1 MWKRHARQVAH
12 PPELAKRC
20 FLSHQS
26 SERSGKRPRAST
38 DAWSNSHY
46 NHTSYEYDMYT
57 RIILAYMRVSVFY
70 LTSPLCVY
78 FHFLYTAC
86 THQPSHE
93 GVAESGG
100 SGRSSA
106 RHGSSSHWDPY
117 LAAMGGSHLPPGPP
131 AAHPLGCWDE
141 GINMDKSLVSYWKR
155 QTKTEKK
162 QQLKAESCN
171 EKCIEVRGKK
181 IAVVW
186 RAFKHGWR
194 CHQKHLKTPK
204 PRCHQKAPPHP
215 CDSPSW

>member
-1 MWKRHARQVAH
+1 MCLF
-12 PPELAKRC
+12 P
-20 FLSHQS
+20 FLIHS
-26 SERSGKRPRAST
+26 
-38 DAWSNSHY
+38 
-46 NHTSYEYDMYT
+46 MY
-57 RIILAYMRVSVFY
+57 
-70 LTSPLCVY
+70 PC
-78 FHFLYTAC
+78 
-86 THQPSHE
+86 PSHE

-117 LAAMGGSHLPPGPP
+117 LAAMGGSQLPLGPP

-141 GINMDKSLVSYWKR
+141 GINGLVTSQLLKIWL
-155 QTKTEKK
+155 TKTEKK

-171 EKCIEVRGKK
+171 EKCIEVQGKK
-181 IAVVW
+181 IEVVCA
-186 RAFKHGWR
+186 AFKQWWR